1 MSTTTTAD
9 EIRAHTRAMWGGVA
23 GGWEQHAD
31 YVETRGAH
39 VTELMLARTA
49 PRPGERV
56 LELASG
62 AGDIAIAAAAL
73 VAPGEVVVSDVAA
86 EMVDIAARRAGAR
99 GLANVTPQVFGVEAI
114 DDEDAS
120 YDVVLCR
127 EGLMFA
133 VDPELAA
140 REIARVLRPGGRT
153 ALAVWGPRE
162 QNPWLGCVFDAV
174 SAQFERPMP
183 PPGIPGPF
191 SLGDAGRLEQVLAGE
206 LERVEVEEVAVP
218 LIAASFDEWWSRISA
233 LAGPLSS
240 ILGGMPDEARAA
252 LRGRLEDAAL
262 PYRTADGGLHFPGV
276 SLLATGRRAG

>member
-1 MSTTTTAD
+1 MSITTTAE

-23 GGWEQHAD
+23 VSWEQHAD

-49 PRPGERV
+49 PQAGERV

-62 AGDIAIAAAAL
+62 AGDVGIAAAPL
-73 VAPGEVVVSDVAA
+73 VAPGEVVVSDVAD
-86 EMVDIAARRAGAR
+86 EMVEIAARRAEAR
-99 GLANVTPQVFGVEAI
+99 GLANVAPRVFGVEAI
-114 DDEDAS
+114 DDADAS
-120 YDVVLCR
+120 YDIVLCR

-140 REIARVLRPGGRT
+140 REIARVLRPGGR
-153 ALAVWGPRE
+153 AAVAVWGPRE

-191 SLGDAGRLEQVLAGE
+191 SLGDAARLERLLAAE
-206 LERVEVEEVAVP
+206 LELVEVEEVAVP
-218 LIAASFDEWWSRISA
+218 LVAASFDEWWSRVSA
-233 LAGPLSS
+233 LAGPLSG
-240 ILGGMPDEARAA
+240 ILAGMPDEGLTA
-252 LRGRLEDAAL
+252 LRGRLEQAVL
-262 PYRTADGGLHFPGV
+262 PYRTTDGGLRFPGV
-276 SLLATGRRAG
+276 SLLASGWRAG

>member
-49 PRPGERV
+49 LRPGERV

-62 AGDIAIAAAAL
+62 AGDVAIAAAPL

-162 QNPWLGCVFDAV
+162 RNPWLGCVFDAV
-174 SAQFERPMP
+174 SAQFGRPMP

-240 ILGGMPDEARAA
+240 VVGGMPGEARAA

-262 PYRTADGGLHFPGV
+262 PYRTADGGLNFPGV

>member
-1 MSTTTTAD
+1 MSITTTAE

-23 GGWEQHAD
+23 GSWEQHAD

-49 PRPGERV
+49 PQPGERV

-62 AGDIAIAAAAL
+62 AGDVGIAAAPL

-86 EMVDIAARRAGAR
+86 EMVEIAARRAEAR
-99 GLANVTPQVFGVEAI
+99 GLANVAPRVFGVEAI
-114 DDEDAS
+114 DDADAS

-140 REIARVLRPGGRT
+140 REIARVLRPGGR
-153 ALAVWGPRE
+153 AAVAVWGPRE

-191 SLGDAGRLEQVLAGE
+191 SLGDAARLERLLAAE
-206 LERVEVEEVAVP
+206 LELVEVEEVAVP
-218 LIAASFDEWWSRISA
+218 LVAASFDEWWSRVSA
-233 LAGPLSS
+233 LAGPLSG
-240 ILGGMPDEARAA
+240 ILGGMPDEALIA
-252 LRGRLEDAAL
+252 LRGRLEQAVL
-262 PYRTADGGLHFPGV
+262 PYRTTDGGLRFPGV
-276 SLLATGRRAG
+276 SLLASGRRAG